1 MKTILQSFPVIQSRL
16 LTASGLVRHCFSTR
30 LGGKSTGPYAAMNL
44 GFGRGE
50 EREIVA
56 ENMSAL
62 CQALGVA
69 EEKVVFGKQVHDV
82 QVYQLAGQSPMTG
95 RFQSSLTGYDALMT
109 NEPSWTLVTY
119 HADCVPVFL
128 LDPCHRAIAMIHAG
142 WRGTA
147 GRIVQHTL
155 ADMETAYDTRPQDV
169 LAYIGPSIGP
179 CCFQVGEEVRDA
191 FLEKIPQSEQAIK
204 RDATPQ
210 KWKIDLWAVNQ
221 ALLQEAGVPETQIEI
236 EGLCTMCHGELFYSH
251 RAMGE
256 SRGSMAAFLSLKE
269 LEP

>member
-1 MKTILQSFPVIQSRL
+1 MQALSLLQYDILKDVP
-16 LTASGLVRHCFSTR
+16 HCFTTR
-30 LGGKSTGPYAAMNL
+30 LGGVSKGGQSSLNL
-44 GFGRGE
+44 SFS
-50 EREIVA
+50 REPSRKNVL
-56 ENMSAL
+56 ENYRRVSE
-62 CQALGVA
+62 ALGVA
-69 EEKVVFGKQVHDV
+69 FEGMTHVPQHHGDHVLVVTEKE
-82 QVYQLAGQSPMTG
+82 TG
-95 RFQSSLTGYDALMT
+95 SGITKPYPDGAEAYGYDAMITDVPGTVLC
-109 NEPSWTLVTY
+109 TL